1 VLQQAQA
8 RKLDDELLWINLYSI
23 AFAGHDAGEMHRLVD
38 SAPSKPGL
46 EDALLS
52 LQSDTEAY
60 YGRLQKSRELTT
72 RAQQV
77 AHRNGDDETAAGYL
91 ANAALREIETGNRS
105 KTRQDVAEALA
116 LTSGRNV
123 QTLAALALTRAGDT
137 TRARAIAGELSKRF
151 PLDTII
157 NSFWVPTVRAAI
169 ELNRRDAARALQLL
183 EATSDYELAP
193 ETYVSSI
200 YLRGEAYLKTGQG
213 PPAAAEFQK
222 ILDNPGVVD
231 NFVFGALAHLGLA
244 RAYAVSKDTG
254 KARAAYQDFF
264 ALWKD
269 ADPDIPILKQA
280 KAEFA
285 KLQ

>member
-1 VLQQAQA
+1 MQ
-8 RKLDDELLWINLYSI
+8 
-23 AFAGHDAGEMHRLVD
+23 
-38 SAPSKPGL
+38 P
-46 EDALLS
+46 
-52 LQSDTEAY
+52 
-60 YGRLQKSRELTT
+60 
-72 RAQQV
+72 
-77 AHRNGDDETAAGYL
+77 
-91 ANAALREIETGNRS
+91 
-105 KTRQDVAEALA
+105 
-116 LTSGRNV
+116 
-123 QTLAALALTRAGDT
+123 LAALALTRAGDT

-151 PLDTII
+151 PLDTMI

-169 ELNRRDAARALQLL
+169 EINRRDAARALQLL
-183 EATSDYELAP
+183 ETTSDYELSP
-193 ETYVSSI
+193 ETYFLSI

-222 ILDNPGVVD
+222 IVDNPGVVD

-244 RAYAVSKDTG
+244 RAYAVSKNTG
-254 KARAAYQDFF
+254 KARAAYQEFF